1 VRRTLGAAPPNL
13 KTNHL
18 GADDR
23 SMTVRTPR
31 RVALDDGPA
40 TAGSSASRRRGV
52 AILVVATVAWVAW
65 FTWRLSTAQAHPV
78 WVATLLIEVFGVV
91 AGVVVALALVRRPA
105 HAAAACDAAD
115 RYPVTVCALVGTMP
129 NRGTEDSPSELDDMH
144 GAVRSAPGRVIA
156 ARTLPAL
163 AVQLALVEV
172 HRRVALVVAVVVGLL
187 VGIAPYDVPPVAA
200 IAAGVVAL
208 VSTSVGTWLVSG
220 GAIRPG
226 DRWSWSFGA
235 IGLAVGSR
243 DLPGAVP
250 LRRAG
255 VVGAVVALELTVGL
269 RGLSDRWTHGLT
281 PMERGERAATM
292 IVALVLAL
300 GALVAARRLPTAVP
314 GAPAPGTRR
323 FEERSARQ
331 TALGAS
337 AAVAVF
343 GLVAGILPGSLDAAD
358 GHPAD
363 GGEQRARNRSAV
375 VVEVDPGAT
384 EVGDAQIAGAE
395 MSTEHPDEP

>member
-1 VRRTLGAAPPNL
+1 
-13 KTNHL
+13 
-18 GADDR
+18 
-23 SMTVRTPR
+23 MTVWTPR
-31 RVALDDGPA
+31 RVALDDDPA
-40 TAGSSASRRRGV
+40 TVGSSASRRLGV
-52 AILVVATVAWVAW
+52 SLLVVAAVAWVAW
-65 FTWRLSTAQAHPV
+65 FAWRLSTAQAHPV
-78 WVATLLIEVFGVV
+78 WVVTLLIEVFGVV
-91 AGVVVALALVRRPA
+91 AGAVVALALVRRPA
-105 HAAAACDAAD
+105 VVATSCDPAD
-115 RYPVTVCALVGTMP
+115 RYPVTVCALVGSTTDGP
-129 NRGTEDSPSELDDMH
+129 PLPIDDLH
-144 GAVRSAPGRVIA
+144 EAVRSAPGRVVA
-156 ARTLPAL
+156 ARGLPSL

-172 HRRVALVVAVVVGLL
+172 HRRVALVVAIVVGLL
-187 VGIAPYDVPPVAA
+187 VGVAPYDVPPAVAL
-200 IAAGVVAL
+200 AAGGIAL
-208 VSTSVGTWLVSG
+208 ASTSVGTWLVSG
-220 GAIRPG
+220 RAIRPG
-226 DRWSWSFGA
+226 DRWSWSCGA
-235 IGLAVGSR
+235 IGLVGGSR

-337 AAVAVF
+337 AAVAIF

-358 GHPAD
+358 GRPAD
-363 GGEQRARNRSAV
+363 RGEQRARNRSAV
-375 VVEVDPGAT
+375 AVEVEPGAA
-384 EVGDAQIAGAE
+384 EVGDAEIAGAE